1 MEQVKTWESPTV
13 TEVRVSAEATA
24 YVAVAVWED

>member
-1 MEQVKTWESPTV
+1 MEQTKEWVSPTV

-24 YVAVAVWED
+24 YVFVWDD